1 VNQIILLLQAFSAM
15 DHEDFRNRDRGNGLK
30 RPLLAKS
37 LLVAGFAIALESA
50 FAGGLTGAAQ
60 VHPPFHGVVPS
71 GSDVVFSTRFK
82 RTEAMQVFTAYKG
95 TRVEWVYT
103 NDAAYVS
110 DFKAVTPWFG
120 VTLNA
125 NPKLATDAGAVRDFD
140 GQPLAAPWMKGWG
153 VLWASSVHP
162 DAQTAWTQQLQQAMQ
177 LGASS
182 VQFDDPQLQMYAA
195 NNQGGDFNPV
205 MQQGFAAWLRS
216 EAAPADVKAAG
227 LQDLGSGD
235 SAYRDWLSSQ
245 HGVRDAA
252 DYRQRLRQL
261 PSTPLW
267 LAYTRHTV
275 LQWHRQ
281 MRTQAAKLAG
291 RPVPWSMNLGGLYEP
306 LASNAF
312 FFLAP
317 LADYSMAE
325 TQIKDWPLQVM
336 QAATARALGMGFVPS
351 IKPLSLAEN
360 RTGIASLYALGG
372 QVVVPW
378 DVYDGND
385 AQGKGK
391 RFFGSPDD
399 YADLY
404 AFVRAHPALFDKLE
418 ATPLVGVVVPVDKGL
433 AGPLRS
439 LAQRL
444 VAQQVPFAFVPVGG
458 DANYRPDPARL
469 RHLTLLVTTNA
480 DADYPPGAL
489 QALTASGVPR
499 LSSTALTAEK
509 IAELQPFLAAPGA
522 ENLRLLPRADPAKP
536 ERLVVHVVDA
546 TRGEKNAAD
555 PACRR
560 RIGLRSSLL
569 DGATVSSA
577 RWVQPTGSTPVS
589 PDTASRSH
597 VFFGLPGCALWGVL
611 DIQLA
616 K

>member
-1 VNQIILLLQAFSAM
+1 MFRAVTDM
-15 DHEDFRNRDRGNGLK
+15 EDTGRSIWQGGASLCWRACVIG
-30 RPLLAKS
+30 PLTIG
-37 LLVAGFAIALESA
+37 VA
-50 FAGGLTGAAQ
+50 FAQPPVLPGGLPGAAQ

-82 RTEAMQVFTAYKG
+82 RTEAMQVFTAYQG
-95 TRVEWVYT
+95 TRVEWVYS

-110 DFKAVTPWFG
+110 QFKTVTPWFG

-125 NPKLATDAGAVRDFD
+125 NPKLATDAGEVRDFD

-153 VLWASSVHP
+153 VLWASSAHP
-162 DAQTAWTQQLQQAMQ
+162 DAQAAWSQQLQEAVQ

-182 VQFDDPQLQMYAA
+182 IQFDDPQLQMFAA
-195 NNQGGDFNPV
+195 NNQGGDFNPA

-216 EAAPADVKAAG
+216 HAAPAAVKAAG
-227 LQDLGSGD
+227 LQDLGSGG

-245 HGVRDAA
+245 HGVRNTA

-281 MRTQAAKLAG
+281 LRAQAARLAG
-291 RPVPWSMNLGGLYEP
+291 RPVPWSMNLAGLYEP
-306 LASNAF
+306 LASNSF

-391 RFFGSPDD
+391 RFFGAPDD

-404 AFVRAHPALFDKLE
+404 AFVRAHPALFDNRE
-418 ATPLVGVVVPVDKGL
+418 STPVVGVVVPVDKGQ
-433 AGPLRS
+433 AGPLRN

-458 DANYRPDPARL
+458 DANYRADPARL
-469 RHLTLLVTTNA
+469 RHFALLVTTNP
-480 DADYPPGAL
+480 DADYPPDAL
-489 QALTASGVPR
+489 QALAASGVQR
-499 LSSTALTAEK
+499 VSSAALTAEK
-509 IAELQPFLAAPGA
+509 IADLQPFQVAPGA
-522 ENLRLLPRADPAKP
+522 ENLRLLPRANPGQ
-536 ERLVVHVVDA
+536 RQHLVVHVVDA
-546 TRGEKNAAD
+546 ARGDKAAAD
-555 PACRR
+555 PNCRR
-560 RIGLRSSLL
+560 RIGLRRSML
-569 DGATVSSA
+569 DGAVSSA
-577 RWVQPTGSTPVS
+577 QWVQPTGTVTVT
-589 PDTASRSH
+589 PDTASRTH

-611 DIQLA
+611 DIQLQP
-616 K
+616 